1 MMGLKG
7 KLGDSFIIS
16 KYVRNVNWNTCTGS
30 K

>member
-7 KLGDSFIIS
+7 KLGTALLSASMLGMF
-16 KYVRNVNWNTCTGS
+16 NWNTCTGS